1 MMTKVSAP
9 LQFVA
14 GRTSLNSAKRLRVG
28 PPAAASSL
36 RVDVHR
42 GALASDGPGFD
53 LGKIAIL
60 RKNSEQA
67 LSDAEFGAGN
77 ARGIHQTAERGFAGS
92 AQTLPHLDRIQ
103 RSFGCHDIGSVQ
115 AHVGGAAAEAAR
127 GLGAS
132 AYTVGNS
139 VAFRD
144 APELHTAAH
153 EAAHVVQQRHGV
165 HLADGL
171 GQEGDRYER
180 HADAVADAV
189 IAGRSA
195 QPLLDGIT
203 GSVQRN
209 PSAALQ
215 RQDDESLPPEEAA
228 AVPEAAGERP
238 EETAVQRKA
247 YKGRGGI
254 GIMAPATMPY
264 FYEMGD
270 STTEDVEA
278 TVSWEPKGI
287 PKISVE
293 SRDLKIGTTSPGDVV
308 SLTPVYMESQF
319 YGRPYPSKQ
328 K

>member
-1 MMTKVSAP
+1 MMTRVSAP

-14 GRTSLNSAKRLRVG
+14 GRTALNSAKRRPAG
-28 PPAAASSL
+28 SPPAASSL
-36 RVDVHR
+36 RIDVHR
-42 GALASDGPGFD
+42 GALPNAGASFD
-53 LGKIAIL
+53 LGKIAIF
-60 RKNSEQA
+60 RKNSEQTA
-67 LSDAEFGAGN
+67 PDAEFGGSN
-77 ARGIHQTAERGFAGS
+77 VRGIRQAAEQGFAGS
-92 AQTLPHLDRIQ
+92 AQALPHLDRIQ
-103 RSFGCHDIGSVQ
+103 KSFGHHDIGSVR

-127 GLGAS
+127 GLGAT

-139 VAFRD
+139 VAFRES
-144 APELHTAAH
+144 PELHTAAH

-165 HLADGL
+165 HLANGL

-180 HADAVADAV
+180 HADTVADAV
-189 IAGRSA
+189 LAGRSA
-195 QPLLDGIT
+195 QPLLDGMT
-203 GSVQRN
+203 SRRS

-228 AVPEAAGERP
+228 AVPENSGERP
-238 EETAVQRKA
+238 DEAAVQRKA

-254 GIMAPATMPY
+254 GIMAPANLPY
-264 FYEMGD
+264 FYEMGS
-270 STTEDVEA
+270 STTEDIEA

-293 SRDLKIGTTSPGDVV
+293 SRDLKIGTNGPGDVV